1 MLNLY
6 GEKLGAKEKYP
17 NVWCCRADFFP
28 MKELRYVISRV
39 CNYSWRNVTHCGAI
53 LARLVY
59 LGRIRVSLV
68 ANNKNPNPI
77 GAVRLQWKENAT
89 KGKEKEGTRRD
100 KKQLATGRSVGVAI
114 VLVWELYGRRGAP
127 AAHINSTEDRG
138 CWLTPNNQQQYKNP
152 PSVFY
157 SLFHP
162 PLPPICWKREKQNQK
177 KKEYKRRI

>member
-1 MLNLY
+1 MSDAAVLIFSRWKNFVTL
-6 GEKLGAKEKYP
+6 
-17 NVWCCRADFFP
+17 FP
-28 MKELRYVISRV
+28 V

-77 GAVRLQWKENAT
+77 GAARLQWKENAT

-127 AAHINSTEDRG
+127 AAHINSTIEDRG